1 MNVAIVGEKGGG
13 GKTTFA
19 TNLAGIRASRVGNGH
34 VALLDT
40 DRQGSSQFWNE
51 ERVGH
56 GNGLSQIEV
65 LSAYG
70 ESYKRAMSD
79 RKPRFTDSVADIP
92 PGDSDE
98 QRTALYTADCLI
110 IPVQPGASDI
120 WTLSLLDVRVAEA
133 MEDRPGL
140 KAWIVLNRVSTHPGN
155 RDRAD
160 ALEAIRQTCKTIQ
173 VADAQV
179 SDRVS
184 LRRAFNEG
192 LTVEEYRPA
201 DNRGIN
207 EILSVYELAF
217 GEESKNGNQA

>member
-19 TNLAGIRASRVGNGH
+19 TNLAGIRGSRVRNGK

-40 DRQGSSQFWNE
+40 DRQGSSRFWNE

-56 GNGLSQIEV
+56 GSCLSRLEV
-65 LSAYG
+65 LGTYG
-70 ESYKRAMSD
+70 EGYKRVMSD
-79 RKPRFTDSVADIP
+79 RKPHFTDSVSDIP
-92 PGDSDE
+92 PGDSQE
-98 QRTALYTADCLI
+98 QRTALYTADRLI
-110 IPVQPGASDI
+110 IPVQPGAADI
-120 WTLSLLDVRVAEA
+120 WTLGLLDVRVAEA
-133 MEDRPGL
+133 MEERPEL
-140 KAWIVLNRVSTHPGN
+140 EAWIVLNRVSTHPGN

-173 VADAQV
+173 LADAQV

-201 DNRGIN
+201 DKRGIS
-207 EILSVYELAF
+207 EMLDVYELAF
-217 GEESKNGNQA
+217 GEESRNGNHT